1 VSTGNPAT
9 EAAPRGRSRLWLIFV
24 AVFALQLAAWIAWI
38 IVASRHPV
46 AEVPLTTA
54 PHR

>member
-1 VSTGNPAT
+1 MSTNEPK
-9 EAAPRGRSRLWLIFV
+9 PRSRLWLIFV
-24 AVFALQLAAWIAWI
+24 AIFALQLAAWIAWF

-46 AEVPLTTA
+46 AEVPLRTA

>member
-1 VSTGNPAT
+1 MSTNEP
-9 EAAPRGRSRLWLIFV
+9 PPRSRLWLIFV
-24 AVFALQLAAWIAWI
+24 AVCVLQLVAWIAWF

-46 AEVPLTTA
+46 AEVPLRTA